1 MASPAVAPGGGS
13 DVLPNIWH
21 TGSPAGRPPRG
32 ADAPV
37 PAADPSLESALAN
50 VELAY
55 HYQPKIDLHNG
66 RVSGVEALLR
76 WIKPDGRVILP
87 GDFMPAAEAS
97 GLMQTILLSL
107 LERLLADFAAIQA
120 VQPGLTLSFN
130 LAAEDFGSDAVMAT
144 LRRQVEGS
152 AIDPALFQVELT
164 ETALF
169 EGSEQVRRQVRLL
182 LDLGMSLAMDDF
194 GTGYS
199 TIDVLSQW
207 PFTVVKLHQGLI
219 QRLPGCPRSS
229 AIVHGCIQMAHRL
242 GIKVVAEGIE
252 SQTVYD
258 FLVKAGCSEGQG
270 FWMGRPMPV
279 EALLIFLGEEQN
291 LGGGAIGSIHL
302 AQMQHLEE
310 RRRLIELVFSRLSV
324 HPGSLPPLMRPANG
338 VGHSLEHWHAS
349 NSAAFS
355 EGRAFQALELS
366 HVKYRTLAHTVLDAV
381 EYGATRDEVL
391 RLLHLLTAQSAEVLA
406 LLQFVELD
414 ALQTQTLSKAPAN
427 PESFTS

>member
-1 MASPAVAPGGGS
+1 
-13 DVLPNIWH
+13 
-21 TGSPAGRPPRG
+21 
-32 ADAPV
+32 
-37 PAADPSLESALAN
+37 
-50 VELAY
+50 
-55 HYQPKIDLHNG
+55 
-66 RVSGVEALLR
+66 
-76 WIKPDGRVILP
+76 
-87 GDFMPAAEAS
+87 
-97 GLMQTILLSL
+97 
-107 LERLLADFAAIQA
+107 
-120 VQPGLTLSFN
+120 
-130 LAAEDFGSDAVMAT
+130 
-144 LRRQVEGS
+144 
-152 AIDPALFQVELT
+152 
-164 ETALF
+164 
-169 EGSEQVRRQVRLL
+169 
-182 LDLGMSLAMDDF
+182 
-194 GTGYS
+194 
-199 TIDVLSQW
+199 
-207 PFTVVKLHQGLI
+207 
-219 QRLPGCPRSS
+219 
-229 AIVHGCIQMAHRL
+229 MAHRL

-279 EALLIFLGEEQN
+279 EAMLGFLGEERN

-349 NSAAFS
+349 NGAAFS
-355 EGRAFQALELS
+355 EGHAFQALELS
-366 HVKYRTLAHTVLDAV
+366 HVKYRTLANTVLGAV

-414 ALQTQTLSKAPAN
+414 ALQTQTLSKAPGG